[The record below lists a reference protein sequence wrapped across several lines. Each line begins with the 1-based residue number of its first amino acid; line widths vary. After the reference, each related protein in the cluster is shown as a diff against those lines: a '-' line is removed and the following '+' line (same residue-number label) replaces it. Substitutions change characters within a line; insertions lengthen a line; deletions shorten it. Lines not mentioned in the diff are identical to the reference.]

1 MMRRDWNRQIEGEA
15 DALIRDFG
23 AEAYSVACQW
33 GHETETKMMARVW
46 KRVAAAI
53 ALRSQASA
61 GADTTAQTLDR
72 TDL

>member
-1 MMRRDWNRQIEGEA
+1 MMPRDWNRQIEGEA

-23 AEAYSVACQW
+23 AEAYSVACRW
-33 GHETETKMMARVW
+33 GQETETKMMARVW

-61 GADTTAQTLDR
+61 GGDTPAQTLDR